1 MVRLIDQ
8 MNSVKFFLTEALLLR
23 WLTFLLGLFFL
34 SGPSVYFTVVSA
46 SFGDSDHVV
55 ALVSTDFPSNSKM
68 NAPVHLT
75 AFDYSCADWN
85 GL

>member
-46 SFGDSDHVV
+46 SF

-68 NAPVHLT
+68 SAPVDLT